1 MNQEIIEQ
9 VFSRAS
15 MLAEFSANDFTITPL
30 AGYTNQNFRLY
41 NHQHDW
47 VLRIPRAKTDR
58 FIDRDAEAHNQTLA
72 NQLQIAPQVS
82 WRDGEGV
89 TLTPTLSNSRALCA
103 ADFDNDAMLNI
114 IVGPIQRLHSS
125 GLSFL
130 GRVDL
135 QQLLTNHFAM
145 LSGTDQQRLGPR
157 LQQAERV
164 LKLLQTR
171 DGDYVASHNDLVL
184 DNLMLDDTRLWL
196 IDWEY
201 SAMASP
207 YWDLATLCNAAN
219 LDLAQSQRLLR
230 VYCAGSSVMEESVLF
245 DYRELL
251 KLLSDCWMAA
261 LAD

>member
-1 MNQEIIEQ
+1 MNQEIVEQ

-47 VLRIPRAKTDR
+47 VLRIPRAKTDC

-82 WRDGEGV
+82 WRDREGV

-103 ADFDNDAMLNI
+103 ADFDNDAMLKI
-114 IVGPIQRLHSS
+114 IVGPIQRLHRS
-125 GLSFL
+125 GVSFL

-135 QQLLTNHFAM
+135 QQLLTSHFAM
-145 LSGTDQQRLGPR
+145 LSGPDQQRLGPR

-164 LKLLQTR
+164 LKLLLTR

-184 DNLMLDDTRLWL
+184 DNLMFDDTRLWL

-230 VYCAGSSVMEESVLF
+230 VYCAGGQVMEESILF

-251 KLLSDCWMAA
+251 KLLSDCWMAV

>member
-1 MNQEIIEQ
+1 MNQEAIEQ
-9 VFSRAS
+9 VFSHAS
-15 MLAEFSANDFTITPL
+15 VLADFSVDDFTITPL
-30 AGYTNQNFRLY
+30 TGYTNQNFRLY

-72 NQLQIAPQVS
+72 NRLQIAPQVS
-82 WRDGEGV
+82 WRDRKGI
-89 TLTPTLSNSRALCA
+89 TLTPTLSTSRALCA
-103 ADFDNDAMLNI
+103 TDFDNDTILEI
-114 IVGPIQRLHSS
+114 IVEPMQRLHRS
-125 GLSFL
+125 GLSFR
-130 GRVDL
+130 GRVNL
-135 QQLLTNHFAM
+135 QQLLSNHFAI
-145 LSGTDQQRLGPR
+145 LSGSDQQRLGSR
-157 LQQAERV
+157 LRQAKQV

-171 DGDYVASHNDLVL
+171 DEVYVASHNDLVL
-184 DNLMLDDTRLWL
+184 DNLMFDDTRLWL

-219 LDLAQSQRLLR
+219 LDLAQSRRLLR
-230 VYCAGSSVMEESVLF
+230 VYSSGSLAMEESILF

>member
-1 MNQEIIEQ
+1 MNQEVIEQ

-15 MLAEFSANDFTITPL
+15 VLEDFTPDDFTITPL

-41 NHQHDW
+41 NHQYDW

-58 FIDRDAEAHNQTLA
+58 FIDRDAEAHNQALA

-82 WRDGEGV
+82 WRDREGI
-89 TLTPTLSNSRALCA
+89 TLTPTLNTSRALSA
-103 ADFDNDAMLNI
+103 ADFCDHAMLQI
-114 IVGPIQRLHSS
+114 IVEPIQRLHRS
-125 GLSFL
+125 GLSFR
-130 GRVDL
+130 GRVNL
-135 QQLLTNHFAM
+135 QRLLSNHFTM
-145 LSGTDQQRLGPR
+145 LNGTDQQRLGPR
-157 LQQAERV
+157 LRQAERV
-164 LKLLQTR
+164 LKLLQAR
-171 DGDYVASHNDLVL
+171 DQDYVASHNDLVL
-184 DNLMLDDTRLWL
+184 DNLMFDNTRLRL

-207 YWDLATLCNAAN
+207 YWDLATLCNTAN
-219 LDLAQSQRLLR
+219 LNLAQSQRLLR
-230 VYCAGSSVMEESVLF
+230 VYCAGSLVMEESILF